1 MRRLALMVAAALLG
15 LLALGSLGFFWAS
28 QPVMLTV
35 AVGNEGSEDFKL
47 IQAMAN
53 ALKKERSPVR
63 LKVVASE
70 GPAASSHAVD
80 QGSTDLAVIRS
91 DAGMPVKG
99 RTLAILHR
107 NAAVLITREGTQIKG
122 PADLAGKKIGILRFN
137 PANQAM
143 LERILS
149 QYDVLKEAITIIP
162 LNFTAEAAKSIKDKS
177 VDAIMIAG
185 PPSGRIVPDTVT
197 AITQAIGTPVFV
209 AVSEADAIT
218 TKSAAFESIEIL
230 RGAFGGAP
238 PRPEETFTTL
248 GFSHR
253 LVAQSSLDDDTAAT
267 LTRLI
272 FEMRPALARESIL
285 GALIEEPSTEKD
297 ASLPVHPG
305 AAAYFNDEVP
315 TFMDRYGD
323 WFYIIVML
331 GSVFGSAIA
340 GMASYA
346 SGQSRSRALSVMGR
360 LQQLILSA
368 RKASSMEELDKLD
381 REIDDILTLAL
392 SKAAKARLDSSMVG
406 ALNMG
411 LSHARVVIAQS
422 REVLRSKP
430 ARPLVQASGAIR
442 SVL

>member
-1 MRRLALMVAAALLG
+1 MRRLALMIATALLG
-15 LLALGSLGFFWAS
+15 LTALGSLGFFWAS
-28 QPVMLTV
+28 QPVTLTV
-35 AVGNEGSEDFKL
+35 TVGNEGSEDFKL
-47 IQAMAN
+47 IQAISN
-53 ALKKERSPVR
+53 GLKKDRSPVR
-63 LKVVASE
+63 LKVIASE
-70 GPAASSHAVD
+70 GPTASAHALD
-80 QGSTDLAVIRS
+80 QGNTDLAVIRS

-107 NAAVLITREGTQIKG
+107 NAAILVTKESSQIKR

-137 PANQAM
+137 IANQAM
-143 LERILS
+143 LERILG
-149 QYDVLKEAITIIP
+149 QYDVLREAVTIVP
-162 LNFTAEAAKSIKDKS
+162 LNFAADAGKAMKDKT
-177 VDAIMIAG
+177 VDAVMVAG
-185 PPSGRIVPDTVT
+185 PPSGRIVPDTIA
-197 AITQAIGTPVFV
+197 AITQAIGAPVFV
-209 AVSEADAIT
+209 AVAEADAIA
-218 TKSAAFESIEIL
+218 TKSAAFETIEIL

-253 LVAQSSLDDDTAAT
+253 LMAQASLDDDMAAT

-272 FEMRPALARESIL
+272 FEMRPALARESPL
-285 GALIEEPSTEKD
+285 GSLIEEPSTEKD

-315 TFMDRYGD
+315 SFMDRYGD

-346 SGQSRSRALSVMGR
+346 SGQSRSRALSILDR

-368 RKASSMEELDKLD
+368 REANNTDELDKLEQ
-381 REIDDILTLAL
+381 EIDDMLTLAL

-406 ALNMG
+406 ALNLG
-411 LSHARVVIAQS
+411 LSHARVVIAQ
-422 REVLRSKP
+422 RRDAILMRTSKP
-430 ARPLVQASGAIR
+430 LHTPSAIR